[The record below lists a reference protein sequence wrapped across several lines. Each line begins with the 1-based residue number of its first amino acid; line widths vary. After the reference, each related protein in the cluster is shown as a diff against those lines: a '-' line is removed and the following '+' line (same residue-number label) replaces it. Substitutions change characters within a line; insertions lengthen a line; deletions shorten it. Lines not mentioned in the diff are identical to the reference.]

1 MNRKWIGIEI
11 NTDYISMAKKELK
24 MLKSKALGSDDVS
37 GFDFVKEILKETQ
50 HVRSTSIVY
59 KNIRKEDT
67 SYLNSY
73 CVKKLKVLT
82 HTSHPRRYWNK
93 NSQKFISLYS
103 VSQDLIAE
111 LFLVNYA
118 KKGTKHDDKIK
129 VIKVLDLDN
138 TGILKEKY
146 GTQIEVNLKSGLEN

>member
-1 MNRKWIGIEI
+1 MCEEAQSVNP
-11 NTDYISMAKKELK
+11 
-24 MLKSKALGSDDVS
+24 
-37 GFDFVKEILKETQ
+37 
-50 HVRSTSIVY
+50 
-59 KNIRKEDT
+59 
-67 SYLNSY
+67 
-73 CVKKLKVLT
+73 

-138 TGILKEKY
+138 TGILKEKIWD
-146 GTQIEVNLKSGLEN
+146 TNRSEFEKWFRKLNKESCI

>member
-1 MNRKWIGIEI
+1 M
-11 NTDYISMAKKELK
+11 S
-24 MLKSKALGSDDVS
+24 KSKALGSDDVS
-37 GFDFVKEILKETQ
+37 GFDFVKEILKGDPTCAVNFDRLQKHPKRGYIIFEFLLCEEAQ
-50 HVRSTSIVY
+50 SV
-59 KNIRKEDT
+59 NP
-67 SYLNSY
+67 
-73 CVKKLKVLT
+73 

-103 VSQDLIAE
+103 VSQDLDAE

-138 TGILKEKY
+138 TGILKEKIWD
-146 GTQIEVNLKSGLEN
+146 TNRSEFEKWFRKLNKESCT